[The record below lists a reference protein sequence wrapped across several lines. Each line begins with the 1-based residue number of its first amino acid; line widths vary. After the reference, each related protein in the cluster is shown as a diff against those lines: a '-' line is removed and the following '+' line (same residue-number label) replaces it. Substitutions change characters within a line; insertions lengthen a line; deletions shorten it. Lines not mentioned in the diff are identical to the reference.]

1 MADER
6 RVVLDDRKS
15 AVLRAVVQSYIE
27 TAQPVG
33 SGNVAGVPG
42 VEVSSATVRN
52 DMTFLEQEGYLAQ
65 PHKSAGRIPTEKGY
79 RFFVDHLELP
89 SELDEPE
96 SQCVGQFF
104 AHAHGELEGL
114 FQEASH
120 HLARLTST
128 AALTVGERGSTET
141 VRSVQLVSLSDRLV
155 VAVAVLSNGMLAK
168 RTVELSTPLEDAQ
181 LAVATSVL
189 SARMDGVSVDD
200 MVGGRTPTLAEAAPR
215 VAPGTP
221 EVALVDEVLAGLAE
235 AMGHDHTGLYVEG
248 ASNMARSFEEI
259 DTLHR
264 VLALLEQQVV
274 VVGLLRE
281 LIERGLTVAIGSE
294 TGLSP
299 LSDCSLVV
307 APVMVGP
314 DRAATLAV
322 LGPTRMNYSDTLSA
336 VDTVSREL
344 TRALGEG
351 D

>member
-6 RVVLDDRKS
+6 KVVLDDRKS

-96 SQCVGQFF
+96 SQRVGQFF

-168 RTVELSTPLEDAQ
+168 RTVELSTPLDDAQ

-221 EVALVDEVLAGLAE
+221 EVALVDEVLVGLAE